1 MSSPQPTYP
10 NAMRTTK
17 NILLIRLSS
26 LGDVVLTTPAIRAVR
41 AHFPNAHIAMLVAK
55 QSADVLHGNPHL
67 DEIIPFDRLA
77 TDKDT
82 GEMWRVIRKLRKRK
96 FSLTIDF
103 QGKFRTEVLA
113 YLSGAAERVG
123 RGKLCTVRAPDAAAV
138 THATEQN
145 LALLHAI
152 GIPAEDRTLEM
163 FLSESERE
171 AAYQRFE
178 AADIHPQVHK
188 NVENDNVVFG
198 LRREISSSQNTHAE
212 RLANNRK
219 PIVGMFPGAGWKL
232 REWMPERF
240 AAIGD
245 KLVRHFNAH
254 VLIFGGP
261 REVELVNTVVNLM
274 HAPAMPF
281 AGNLQIR
288 QLAACL
294 EKCSLFLTND
304 TGPMHIAA
312 AVGTPTVALFGPGN
326 HHRFQPLGVLHQTI
340 RHDVPCS
347 PCKQFTDNCK
357 DNICMKQIRVDEVWE
372 AVSAHL
378 KKTHTKM

>member
-1 MSSPQPTYP
+1 M
-10 NAMRTTK
+10 ARIK
-17 NILLIRLSS
+17 KCKKILLIRLSS

-55 QSADVLHGNPHL
+55 QSAEVLRENPHL
-67 DEIIPFDRLA
+67 NEILRFDRLA
-77 TDKDT
+77 PDKDI
-82 GEMWRVIRKLRKRK
+82 GEMWRVIRTLRERK

-103 QGKFRTEVLA
+103 QGKFRTKVLA

-123 RGKLCTVRAPDAAAV
+123 RGRLCTVRVPQDKSQPGERASRK
-138 THATEQN
+138 HATEQN

-163 FLSESERE
+163 FLAESERE
-171 AAYQRFE
+171 EATKRFDAAGIPSSKQR
-178 AADIHPQVHK
+178 HV
-188 NVENDNVVFG
+188 
-198 LRREISSSQNTHAE
+198 
-212 RLANNRK
+212 
-219 PIVGMFPGAGWKL
+219 PIVGLFPGAGWKL

-261 REVELVNTVVNLM
+261 QEVELVAKVAGLM
-274 HAPAMPF
+274 HASAVPF

-326 HHRFQPLGVLHQTI
+326 HHRFQPLGVLHQTL

-347 PCKQFTDNCK
+347 PCKQFTDKCQ
-357 DNICMKQIRVDEVWE
+357 DNVCMKRIRVDEVWE
-372 AVSAHL
+372 AVRARLQRVPTLTGSYPHAAS
-378 KKTHTKM
+378 KTRR